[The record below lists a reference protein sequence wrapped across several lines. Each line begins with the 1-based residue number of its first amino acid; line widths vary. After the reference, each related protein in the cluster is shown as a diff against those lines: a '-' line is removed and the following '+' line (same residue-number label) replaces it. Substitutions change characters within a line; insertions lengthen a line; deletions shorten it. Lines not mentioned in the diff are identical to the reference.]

1 MKIEVA
7 FTPAELAG
15 IDLGDRVVVVLDV
28 LRATST
34 IVEALANGARAVSPV
49 STVDEAV
56 RLAEALGREGVLLAG
71 ERRSLRIDGFDM
83 GNSPLEF
90 TRERVS
96 GKQIVLT
103 TTNGTVA
110 ILASATA
117 RRVLIAS
124 YLNLGAVA
132 EELVHDGGPA
142 SIVCSGRE
150 RRFALEDAL
159 CAGAL
164 VRRVSERT
172 NGALE
177 LNDAA
182 RAAVDL
188 FAAYGADLAGAFART
203 AAGRQLIDAGLEA
216 DLEYCTRT
224 DVHAVVPELRDR
236 QIIS

>member
-1 MKIEVA
+1 QHEAGSDHADEAGARVVHHRGRPHDDPVPDRATGGSGFHCGEHRHEVPRSVDGGADGGGVVKIEVA

-150 RRFALEDAL
+150 R
-159 CAGAL
+159 
-164 VRRVSERT
+164 
-172 NGALE
+172 
-177 LNDAA
+177 
-182 RAAVDL
+182 
-188 FAAYGADLAGAFART
+188 
-203 AAGRQLIDAGLEA
+203 
-216 DLEYCTRT
+216 
-224 DVHAVVPELRDR
+224 
-236 QIIS
+236 